1 MFIKFILSLSFL
13 LLSSCDDDP
22 ASSSEDSLQKLYVCD
37 EGSDRVVILD
47 ASSDDLSQIKTID
60 INFLDDD
67 GEPEVPHYIAIDQS
81 SGYWFVTAKGTGFV
95 GMFDLNTDTLID
107 TFNLGPM
114 SMPAFI
120 GVDKNN
126 KNIYISRGAMMG
138 GDDHLYVLNYSS
150 GLLVDAGLV
159 DFTSVVPSFN
169 QVHAL
174 SVDYP
179 TVRGTSLIAASYSQ
193 DLFALM
199 SLDND
204 LVTPSI
210 YTLESE
216 EESGAESGRIKPLT
230 VTQKDD
236 FIFFSCHGNNSNNIP
251 GHIQSWSLTTA
262 NQLDTLQLSFSSKPW
277 HITPSPNS
285 NEIFTVLKG
294 TQGMLQEGDVYSE
307 AGLSCLS
314 YDENGNLTEKWRN
327 TSSDFNM
334 LHGIAISSDGSR
346 AYVSSMGNGS
356 VLVFDTSSGD
366 LLNTI
371 DGIGMYNQDSE
382 QSGKTLSGLAI
393 TQ

>member
-1 MFIKFILSLSFL
+1 MFIKFILLLSFL

-150 GLLVDAGLV
+150 GLLVDAGLL

-174 SVDYP
+174 SIDYP

-262 NQLDTLQLSFSSKPW
+262 SQLDTLQLSFSSKPW

>member
-150 GLLVDAGLV
+150 GLLVDAGLL

-285 NEIFTVLKG
+285 NEIYTVLKG

>member
-1 MFIKFILSLSFL
+1 MLIKFILLSCFL
-13 LLSSCDDDP
+13 WLSSCDDP
-22 ASSSEDSLQKLYVCD
+22 ASSSEDLMQKLYVCD
-37 EGSDRVVILD
+37 EGSDRVIILD
-47 ASSDDLSQIKTID
+47 ATSDNLSQIKAID
-60 INFLDDD
+60 INFTSDNDDS
-67 GEPEVPHYIAIDQS
+67 ETPHYIAIDQS
-81 SGYWFVTAKGTGFV
+81 SGYWFVTVKGSGFV

-120 GVDKNN
+120 GVDKNK
-126 KNIYISRGAMMG
+126 KNIFVSRGAMMG
-138 GDDHLYVLNYSS
+138 GDDYLYVLDYSG

-159 DFTSVVPSFN
+159 DFTAVVPSFS

-179 TVRGTSLIAASYSQ
+179 TIRGTSLVSASYSQ
-193 DLFALM
+193 DLFAVM
-199 SLDND
+199 SLEND
-204 LVTPSI
+204 VFTPSI
-210 YTLESE
+210 YPLELDNDG
-216 EESGAESGRIKPLT
+216 GAESNRIRPLT

-251 GHIQSWSLTTA
+251 GHIQSWSLTTVD
-262 NQLDTLQLSFSSKPW
+262 QLDTLQLSFSSKPW

-294 TQGMLQEGDVYSE
+294 TQGMLGEDDVYSE

-371 DGIGMYNQDSE
+371 DGLGMYNQDSE

>member
-1 MFIKFILSLSFL
+1 MLIKFALSLFFL
-13 LLSSCDDDP
+13 LLSSCDDP
-22 ASSSEDSLQKLYVCD
+22 TSSSEDLMQKLYVCD
-37 EGSDRVVILD
+37 EGSDRVIIFD
-47 ASSDDLSQIKTID
+47 ATSDNLSQIKTID
-60 INFLDDD
+60 INFADNDDL
-67 GEPEVPHYIAIDQS
+67 ETPHYIAIDQS
-81 SGYWFVTAKGTGFV
+81 SGYWFVTAKGSGFV

-120 GVDKNN
+120 GVDENN

-138 GDDHLYVLNYSS
+138 GDDHLYILNYSS
-150 GLLVDAGLV
+150 GLLEDAGLL

-174 SVDYP
+174 SIDYP
-179 TVRGTSLIAASYSQ
+179 TIRGTSLIAASYSQ
-193 DLFALM
+193 DLFAFM
-199 SLDND
+199 SLEND
-204 LVTPSI
+204 VFSPSI
-210 YTLESE
+210 YPLELDSE
-216 EESGAESGRIKPLT
+216 GGAESNRIRPLT

-236 FIFFSCHGNNSNNIP
+236 FIFFSCHGSNSNNIP

-346 AYVSSMGNGS
+346 AYVSSMGSGS

-371 DGIGMYNQDSE
+371 DGIGMYDQDSE

>member
-1 MFIKFILSLSFL
+1 MFLKFILSLSFL

-22 ASSSEDSLQKLYVCD
+22 ASSSEDLMQKLYVCD
-37 EGSDRVVILD
+37 EGSDRVIILD
-47 ASSDDLSQIKTID
+47 ASSDNLSQIKTID
-60 INFLDDD
+60 INFADND
-67 GEPEVPHYIAIDQS
+67 EFEVPHYIAIDQS

-95 GMFDLNTDTLID
+95 GMFDLSTDSLINTI
-107 TFNLGPM
+107 NLG
-114 SMPAFI
+114 SDSKPAFI
-120 GVDKNN
+120 GIDKNN
-126 KNIYISRGAMMG
+126 KTLYVSRGAVTG

-150 GLLVDAGLV
+150 GLLQDAGLL
-159 DFTSVVPSFN
+159 DFTSVVPYFN

-174 SVDYP
+174 SIDYP
-179 TVRGTSLIAASYSQ
+179 TIRGTSLVAASYSQ
-193 DLFALM
+193 DLFALT
-199 SLDND
+199 SLEND
-204 LVTPSI
+204 MVTPSI
-210 YTLESE
+210 YPFETEQE
-216 EESGAESGRIKPLT
+216 GAESARIKPLT
-230 VTQKDD
+230 VTQKDN
-236 FIFFSCHGNNSNNIP
+236 FIFFSCHGNNLNNIP

-294 TQGMLQEGDVYSE
+294 TQGMLQEGDVYAE

-346 AYVSSMGNGS
+346 AYVSSMGNGA

-382 QSGKTLSGLAI
+382 QSGRTLSGLAI

>member
-1 MFIKFILSLSFL
+1 MLIKFALSLFFL
-13 LLSSCDDDP
+13 LLPSCDDP
-22 ASSSEDSLQKLYVCD
+22 TSSSEDLMQKLYVCD
-37 EGSDRVVILD
+37 EGSDRVIIFD
-47 ASSDDLSQIKTID
+47 ATSDNLSQIKTID
-60 INFLDDD
+60 INFADNDDL
-67 GEPEVPHYIAIDQS
+67 ETPHYIAIDQS
-81 SGYWFVTAKGTGFV
+81 SGYWFVTAKGSGFV

-120 GVDKNN
+120 GVDENN

-150 GLLVDAGLV
+150 GLLEDAGLL

-174 SVDYP
+174 SIDYP
-179 TVRGTSLIAASYSQ
+179 TIRGTSLIAASYSQ
-193 DLFALM
+193 DLFAFM
-199 SLDND
+199 SLEND
-204 LVTPSI
+204 VFTPSV
-210 YTLESE
+210 YPLELDSE
-216 EESGAESGRIKPLT
+216 GGAESNRIRPLT

-236 FIFFSCHGNNSNNIP
+236 FIFFSCHGSNSNDIP

-277 HITPSPNS
+277 HIIPSPNS

-346 AYVSSMGNGS
+346 AYVSSMGSGS
-356 VLVFDTSSGD
+356 VLVFDTSTGD

-371 DGIGMYNQDSE
+371 DGIGMYDQDSE

>member
-1 MFIKFILSLSFL
+1 MFLKLILSLSFL
-13 LLSSCDDDP
+13 LLLSCDDDP
-22 ASSSEDSLQKLYVCD
+22 ASSSEDLMQKLYVCD
-37 EGSDRVVILD
+37 EGSDRVIILD
-47 ASSDDLSQIKTID
+47 ATSDNLSQIKTID
-60 INFLDDD
+60 INFTDNDDL
-67 GEPEVPHYIAIDQS
+67 ETPHYIAIDQS

-120 GVDKNN
+120 GVDENN

-150 GLLVDAGLV
+150 GLLVDAGLL
-159 DFTSVVPSFN
+159 DFTSVVPSFS

-174 SVDYP
+174 SIDYP
-179 TVRGTSLIAASYSQ
+179 TIRGTSLIAASYKQ
-193 DLFALM
+193 DIFALM

-210 YTLESE
+210 YTLEDE
-216 EESGAESGRIKPLT
+216 EESGAESDRIKPLT

-236 FIFFSCHGNNSNNIP
+236 FIFFSCHGNYSKNIP
-251 GHIQSWSLTTA
+251 AHIQSWSLTTA

>member
-150 GLLVDAGLV
+150 GLLVDAGLL

-174 SVDYP
+174 SIDYP

-346 AYVSSMGNGS
+346 AYVSSRGNGS

-371 DGIGMYNQDSE
+371 DGIGMYNHNSE
-382 QSGKTLSGLAI
+382 ESGQTLSGLAI